1 MKTGTAVKR
10 TGPQRAG
17 AQRTGTQRT
26 DTQLKKDLALGYRI
40 IAHEGQV
47 HAIIGILAARE
58 PGADTFWIK
67 SMFHGLDEIK
77 PGVGLMRMDL
87 DGKVLEGDYPVHGE
101 WSLMAEIFRG
111 RPDVGGI
118 VHTHAPYICMLMAAD
133 REIEPYDQ
141 FGVLTRKVAW
151 FKKTPNRV
159 YAPALAR
166 EVSKSLGQTNALF
179 MKYHGIITVGP
190 DIRKAVLAASFLEL
204 AAKRQIMNAQ
214 VAHARPMDRATADDL
229 ATDTNFERIGA
240 AIWSYYERKL
250 GPGVIS

>member
-77 PGVGLMRMDL
+77 PAFGLMR
-87 DGKVLEGDYPVHGE
+87 
-101 WSLMAEIFRG
+101 MAEIFRG

-166 EVSKSLGQTNALF
+166 EVSKSLGQANALF

-204 AAKRQIMNAQ
+204 AAKRQILNAQ
-214 VAHARPMDRATADDL
+214 VAGARPMDRATADDL

-240 AIWSYYERKL
+240 AIWSYYERTL

>member
-1 MKTGTAVKR
+1 MKMGTEVKR
-10 TGPQRAG
+10 TGE
-17 AQRTGTQRT
+17 
-26 DTQLKKDLALGYRI
+26 QLKKDLALGYRI
-40 IAHEGQV
+40 IAHEGQA
-47 HAIIGILAARE
+47 HAIIGILAARA

-67 SMFHGLDEIK
+67 SMYHGLDEIK
-77 PGVGLMRMDL
+77 PAFGLMRMDL
-87 DGKVLEGDYPVHGE
+87 DGKVLEGDYPIHGE

-111 RPDVGGI
+111 RDDIGGI
-118 VHTHAPYICMLMAAD
+118 VHTHAPYVCMLMAAD

-151 FKKTPNRV
+151 FTKTPNRV

-166 EVSKSLGQTNALF
+166 EVSESLGQANALF

-190 DIRKAVLAASFLEL
+190 DIRRAVLAASFLEL
-204 AAKRQIMNAQ
+204 AARRQILNEQ
-214 VAHARPMDRATADDL
+214 VAGARPMDRATADDL